1 MSMPADLKAHLH
13 EGATT
18 LCRCWAILRS
28 DGVVMG
34 FTDHDLPL
42 AFDGISFKADTGLTA
57 FALQQSTGLSVDNS
71 EALGAL
77 RDAGIREADIEAGR
91 FDGAEVKAWLVNWID
106 PAQRWLQFRG
116 TIGEIKR
123 SGGAFEAELRG
134 LTEALNAPMGRVF
147 QSPCTAVLGD
157 TACRFNVGQAGY
169 SVDVSVAEITEDGH
183 LLWSDLGSFT
193 PEWFTRGRLTV
204 LSGVSEGLWAA
215 IKVDKQTAA
224 GRQIEL
230 WTPLRS
236 PLSTGDLVRLQP
248 GCDKRAE
255 TCRQKFNNFLN
266 FQGFPDIPGED
277 WLMASPRSGNPNT
290 GGSRR

>member
-1 MSMPADLKAHLH
+1 MSMPANLNAHLH

-77 RDAGIREADIEAGR
+77 RDAGISEADIEAGR

-123 SGGAFEAELRG
+123 SGSAFEAELRG

-157 TACRFNVGQAGY
+157 TACRFNIGQAGY
-169 SVDVSVAEITEDGH
+169 SADVHVAEITEDGH

-215 IKVDKQTAA
+215 IKMDKQTAA

-230 WTPLRS
+230 WTPLRL
-236 PLSTGDLVRLQP
+236 PLSTGDLVRLQA